1 METKIFRDS
10 EYVRSY
16 DEKGVAWTELL
27 PGTFEPMKCY
37 KCNLKAGSEVS
48 PERYGDKAV
57 VFIFGKGTGYIA
69 GTDGGFKINGVCF
82 YAPDFDKAE
91 YYIHAFT
98 DLEFV
103 MCVADMDDYDRERA
117 AECHVY
123 TPFFRT
129 IEQCYPYDQ
138 SCKTPGTWSRSVLFG
153 DFGRLGKITM
163 GACRGQNNGGTIEK
177 GHREVHQWNYSLGD
191 SDYILTV
198 EGNEIERKTGDWD
211 FIPAG
216 LDHSL
221 VAGEGKEVYYVWVEF
236 YTSKHGI
243 H

>member
-48 PERYGDKAV
+48 PKRYGDKAV

-91 YYIHAFT
+91 YYIHALT

-103 MCVADMDDYDRERA
+103 MCVAEMDDYDRERA

-129 IEQCYPYDQ
+129 IEPVL
-138 SCKTPGTWSRSVLFG
+138 SLRSELQNPRDMVPLRIVR
-153 DFGRLGKITM
+153 RLWPAGQNYYGCMPRARTM
-163 GACRGQNNGGTIEK
+163 GEPLKRDTGRFTSGITAWGIPTI
-177 GHREVHQWNYSLGD
+177 S
-191 SDYILTV
+191 
-198 EGNEIERKTGDWD
+198 
-211 FIPAG
+211 
-216 LDHSL
+216 
-221 VAGEGKEVYYVWVEF
+221 
-236 YTSKHGI
+236 
-243 H
+243 